1 MAKWRHTKPPKPP
14 PQTPDEIS
22 SDTNQMTQLMT
33 WHLRHLGDL
42 RHLSC
47 LARHDNPPEARQ
59 FFRRP
64 GLCCATAPSA
74 SLPLPTLASSPESC
88 IVESCVL
95 RRAEHPPRSSQH
107 SLRLAAQ
114 PARRPSSAISFLSV
128 SSRGGLVAEL
138 RRALL
143 PNAAAEEPA
152 DARARA
158 PKPPPA
164 RRNHR
169 RARIPATRRCAQQLR
184 DRGASP
190 LGEKRTSREARLPAC
205 PSSLSSYL
213 QHIRHSPVTTSMP
226 WPFAV
231 CRKKRV

>member
-1 MAKWRHTKPPKPP
+1 
-14 PQTPDEIS
+14 
-22 SDTNQMTQLMT
+22 MT
-33 WHLRHLGDL
+33 WYLRNPGDL

-47 LARHDNPPEARQ
+47 LARYDNPPEARQ
-59 FFRRP
+59 NFRRP

-74 SLPLPTLASSPESC
+74 SSSLPLPTLASSPKSC

-95 RRAEHPPRSSQH
+95 RRAEPPPLSSQH

-114 PARRPSSAISFLSV
+114 PARRPSSAISV

-138 RRALL
+138 RALL

-158 PKPPPA
+158 PEPPPA

-184 DRGASP
+184 DRGAPP

-231 CRKKRV
+231 CRKKRA